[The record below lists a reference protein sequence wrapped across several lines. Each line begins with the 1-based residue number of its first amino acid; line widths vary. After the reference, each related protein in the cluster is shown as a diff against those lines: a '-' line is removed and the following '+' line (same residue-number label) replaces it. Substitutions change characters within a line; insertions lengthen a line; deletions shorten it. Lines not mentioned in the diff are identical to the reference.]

1 MKDLKAFAKD
11 LSNDKDLAQ
20 KVQKAKNAKEV
31 VSIAADNGYL
41 FDESDLIKIAG
52 GGENTNS
59 SAASGSGGM
68 VGPISGSVGDI
79 DLGFLNF
86 DFSNI
91 NAKIDQN
98 INGQHNTAQNTGA
111 ISVSKGK

>member
-31 VSIAADNGYL
+31 VSIAADNGYS
-41 FDESDLIKIAG
+41 FDESDLIKVAG
-52 GGENTNS
+52 GAGNANS
-59 SAASGSGGM
+59 SVASGSGGT
-68 VGPISGSVGDI
+68 VGPISGSIGDI
-79 DLGFLNF
+79 DILKF
-86 DFSNI
+86 DFSSI
-91 NAKIDQN
+91 DAKINQT
-98 INGQHNTAQNTGA
+98 ISGQHNTAQNTGA